1 MDEPPYTCETSEIMN
16 KLDMGEIPET
26 PAKEQG
32 YDPLDA
38 AACSPLALL
47 KTLANISLHRSS
59 QGVIR
64 LELRLS
70 QVGLVDLELTQEG
83 FVRLMFGEAAVQA
96 EVTRHI
102 QKRRP
107 VHSENDSSAGTA
119 PEGDAGQH
127 SRP

>member
-32 YDPLDA
+32 YGPLDA
-38 AACSPLALL
+38 ASCSPLTLL
-47 KTLANISLHRSS
+47 KTLANVSLHRSS

-64 LELRLS
+64 IELRLS
-70 QVGLVDLELTQEG
+70 QVGLVDLELTQEA

-107 VHSENDSSAGTA
+107 VHSENASNQTLPPRA
-119 PEGDAGQH
+119 
-127 SRP
+127 